1 MAADRMQSI
10 VDVHVLFIN
19 EHDECLFMRRAN
31 TGYKDGQYSLV
42 AGHLEPG
49 ETIKACAIRE
59 AAEEIGVLIDTKD
72 LVLSGVM
79 RRDAG
84 HNRISFFLTCHRWHG
99 QITNN
104 APEKCDDLMW
114 RPFSN
119 LPAQTVDYVL
129 EAIKSISK
137 SEILSDFVPG

>member
-10 VDVHVLFIN
+10 VDVHVLLVN

-42 AGHLEPG
+42 AGHLEPD

-59 AAEEIGVLIDTKD
+59 AAEEVGVLIDTKD

-84 HNRISFFLTCHRWHG
+84 QNRISFFLTCRRWQG

-104 APEKCDDLMW
+104 EPEKCDDLMW
-114 RPFSN
+114 RLFSN
-119 LPAQTVDYVL
+119 LPAQTVDYVQ

-137 SEILSDFVPG
+137 GEILTDFVPD

>member
-1 MAADRMQSI
+1 MRSI

-19 EHDECLFMRRAN
+19 ELDECLFMRRAN

-59 AAEEIGVLIDTKD
+59 ATEEVGVIVNTKD

-84 HNRISFFLTCHRWHG
+84 HNRISFFLACHRWQG

-104 APEKCDDLMW
+104 EPEKCDDLMW
-114 RPFSN
+114 RLFTN
-119 LPAQTVDYVL
+119 LPAQTVDYVQ
-129 EAIKSISK
+129 EAIESISK
-137 SEILSDFVPG
+137 GEILSDFVPG